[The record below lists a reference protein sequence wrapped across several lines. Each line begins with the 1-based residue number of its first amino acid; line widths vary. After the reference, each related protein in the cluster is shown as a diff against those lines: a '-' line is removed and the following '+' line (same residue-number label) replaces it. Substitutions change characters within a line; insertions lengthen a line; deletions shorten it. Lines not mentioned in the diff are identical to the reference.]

1 MDFICNTLNCH
12 LRSDIFLSALDC
24 PKIGGNLGIE
34 DGTEAIFVMMLLF
47 NWCFGIIVGFK
58 FCDDELEKLE
68 NEEQLEIKKEISPKE
83 ETEIKK

>member
-34 DGTEAIFVMMLLF
+34 DGTEAIFL
-47 NWCFGIIVGFK
+47 
-58 FCDDELEKLE
+58 
-68 NEEQLEIKKEISPKE
+68 
-83 ETEIKK
+83 